1 MIKVNNSGFA
11 AALYPLGAY
20 YVIVP
25 VTDVVTRALPFSFG
39 NAGWRYAL
47 VGLTFTNLGTFA
59 IGLAILAGVA
69 AVRGNSKLLRTLAV
83 LGVVGSVVLLLG
95 MASFALD
102 GIQLQAMAQTQLQ
115 KTMFLKAAGS
125 AALAGLLGT
134 VAILAI
140 SVGAW
145 RAARTVKAV
154 PSVKAPSSLDAAV
167 PVYSTISGGLTK

>member
-1 MIKVNNSGFA
+1 MIKVSNSGFA

-20 YVIVP
+20 YLIVP
-25 VTDVVTRALPFSFG
+25 VADVVTRAVPFSFG

-59 IGLAILAGVA
+59 IGMAILAGVA
-69 AVRGNSKLLRTLAV
+69 AVRGNSKLLRAIAV
-83 LGVVGSVVLLLG
+83 LGVVGSLVLLSG

-102 GIQLQAMAQTQLQ
+102 GVQLQAMASTQMQ
-115 KTMFLKAAGS
+115 KAMFLKAAGS
-125 AALAGLLGT
+125 AFLAGLLGT
-134 VAILAI
+134 IAILAI
-140 SVGAW
+140 SIGAW
-145 RAARTVKAV
+145 RAARMVKAA